1 MKKVVLPLVI
11 LGLVAAGVAA
21 GFRFWKQE
29 DKSQYRFVEVTRGD
43 VRSTVSSTGTLQ
55 ATQTVQVGTQVS
67 GQIAAILADFNDRVR
82 ANQLVARIDPTLL
95 QQAVRSAEADLARS
109 RADLA
114 QTELTLTRAEG
125 LLAQGAAT
133 EEAVDAA
140 RSARAVAKAAV
151 TSAEVNVERARQ
163 NLTYTEIRSPID
175 GVVLDRT
182 VEVGQTVAASLSAPQ
197 LFLIAGDLGKME
209 ILAAVDE
216 SDIGK
221 IHDGQKAEF
230 TVQAYPDETFTGTVQ
245 QVRLQSTTLE
255 NVVNYTVVVSV
266 ANDDGRLLPGMTATV
281 DFLVAEAADVFKVP
295 NAALRF
301 RPTEEMV
308 ARLRAMRA
316 EREGGAGGDSARGA
330 GGGGGEPAA
339 GGERV
344 AGGAPGGAAGSAAGS
359 ATGNGR
365 RGGFADRTVL
375 WRLDAQGRPE
385 PVPVKTGL
393 TDGQN
398 TEVSGPGLETGMQVI
413 AGTSTGTATTAANPF
428 QGGSSAPRFGPP
440 GA

>member
-21 GFRFWKQE
+21 GFRFWKHE
-29 DKSQYRFVEVTRGD
+29 DKNQFRFVEVTRGD

-67 GQIAAILADFNDRVR
+67 GQVAAILADFNDRVR

-114 QTELTLTRAEG
+114 QAELTLTRAEG

-140 RSARAVAKAAV
+140 RSAREVAKAAV

-182 VEVGQTVAASLSAPQ
+182 AEVGQTVAASLSAPQ
-197 LFLIAGDLGKME
+197 LFLIAGDLGEME

-281 DFLVAEAADVFKVP
+281 DFLVSEAADVFKVP

-308 ARLRAMRA
+308 AALRAMRA
-316 EREGGAGGDSARGA
+316 EREGGAGADSTRGA
-330 GGGGGEPAA
+330 RGGGGEPGA

-344 AGGAPGGAAGSAAGS
+344 AGGAPGGAAGSAA
-359 ATGNGR
+359 GNGR

-398 TEVSGPGLETGMQVI
+398 TEISGPGLEAGMQVI
-413 AGTSTGTATTAANPF
+413 AGTSTGTAATASNPF

>member
-11 LGLVAAGVAA
+11 LALVAAGVAA
-21 GFRFWKQE
+21 GFRFWKKE
-29 DKSQYRFVEVTRGD
+29 DSSQYRFVEVTRGD
-43 VRSTVSSTGTLQ
+43 VRSTVSSTGNLQ

-67 GQIAAILADFNDRVR
+67 GQIAEILVDFNDRVR

-114 QTELTLTRAEG
+114 QAEVTLRRAEA
-125 LLAQGAAT
+125 LRAQEAAT
-133 EEAVDAA
+133 EEALDAA
-140 RSARAVAKAAV
+140 RSARDMAKAAV

-182 VEVGQTVAASLSAPQ
+182 AEVGQTVAASLSAPQ

-216 SDIGK
+216 SDIGR
-221 IHDGQKAEF
+221 IDEGQTAEF
-230 TVQAYPDETFTGTVQ
+230 TVQAYPDETFTGAVQ

-266 ANDDGRLLPGMTATV
+266 ANEDGRLLPGMTATV
-281 DFLVAEAADVFKVP
+281 DFLVSAAEDVLKVP

-301 RPTEEMV
+301 RPTEEMA
-308 ARLRAMRA
+308 ARLRAMRE
-316 EREGGAGGDSARGA
+316 ERQRAEGGGGASGDSARGA
-330 GGGGGEPAA
+330 DRGESA
-339 GGERV
+339 
-344 AGGAPGGAAGSAAGS
+344 GAA
-359 ATGNGR
+359 GNGR
-365 RGGFADRTVL
+365 RGGSADRAVL
-375 WRLDAQGRPE
+375 WHLDAQGRPE
-385 PVPVKTGL
+385 PLPVRTGL

-398 TEVSGPGLETGMQVI
+398 TEVSGPGLEEGMQVI
-413 AGTSTGTATTAANPF
+413 AGTTSGTASTAANPF
-428 QGGSSAPRFGPP
+428 QGGSSPPRFGPP

>member
-21 GFRFWKQE
+21 GFRFGKQDE
-29 DKSQYRFVEVTRGD
+29 KSAYRFVEVTRGD

-67 GQIAAILADFNDRVR
+67 GQIAEILADFNDRVR
-82 ANQLVARIDPTLL
+82 ANQLVARIDPTIL
-95 QQAVRSAEADLARS
+95 QQAVRSAEAELARS

-114 QTELTLTRAEG
+114 QAELTRTRAEG
-125 LLAQGAAT
+125 LAAQGAAT
-133 EEAVDAA
+133 EEALDAA
-140 RSARAVAKAAV
+140 RSARDMAKAAV

-182 VEVGQTVAASLSAPQ
+182 AEVGQTVAASLSAPQ
-197 LFLIAGDLGKME
+197 LFLVAGDLGKME

-221 IHDGQKAEF
+221 IHEGQRAEF
-230 TVQAYPDETFTGTVQ
+230 TVQAYPDETFTGSVQ

-266 ANDDGRLLPGMTATV
+266 SNDDGRLLPGMTATV
-281 DFLVAEAADVFKVP
+281 DFLVSEAVDVFKVP

-308 ARLRAMRA
+308 ARLREMRA
-316 EREGGAGGDSARGA
+316 EREAGE
-330 GGGGGEPAA
+330 GES
-339 GGERV
+339 
-344 AGGAPGGAAGSAAGS
+344 GAAGDSTRVARAGERE
-359 ATGNGR
+359 AGNGR
-365 RGGFADRTVL
+365 RNGGGSADRAVL
-375 WRLDAQGRPE
+375 WHVDGSGRPA
-385 PVPVKTGL
+385 PIPVKTGL

-398 TEVSGPGLETGMQVI
+398 TEVSGPGLEAGMPVI
-413 AGTSTGTATTAANPF
+413 AGTTTGTSAAAANPF
-428 QGGSSAPRFGPP
+428 QGGNSPPRFGPP